1 MSSDVVDFFSS
12 PPSVAFWLTIVL
24 DSSYD
29 VIEYCYITTT
39 LDETTFEPV
48 NGFDVVTDPW
58 GDKCSFTGMNL
69 GSKPAGEGENYNG
82 YIQGPDGFWYVLYD
96 RDQLE
101 SAMDMDMDMD
111 WDMEMDWDEE
121 MDWDMDYDYD
131 YDYDYSYDN
140 DYDYDY
146 DYDYSD
152 DYNYDYD
159 YDYSDDYSY
168 EYEEYLEFYPF
179 PADKDLSKFDRT
191 FPMHYI

>member
-1 MSSDVVDFFSS
+1 MTSDVVDFFSS

-29 VIEYCYITTT
+29 VIEYCYIKTT

-48 NGFDVVTDPW
+48 NGFDVVEDPW

-101 SAMDMDMDMD
+101 SAYFSNEGGNMD
-111 WDMEMDWDEE
+111 WDTE

-140 DYDYDY
+140 DY

-179 PADKDLSKFDRT
+179 PAD
-191 FPMHYI
+191 